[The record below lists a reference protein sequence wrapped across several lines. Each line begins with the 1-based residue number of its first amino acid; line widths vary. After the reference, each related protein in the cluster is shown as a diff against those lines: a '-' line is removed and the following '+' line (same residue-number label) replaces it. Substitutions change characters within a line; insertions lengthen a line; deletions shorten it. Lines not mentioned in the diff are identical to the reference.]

1 MELGIYTF
9 VEATKNPT
17 TGIKYGD
24 AQRIKNLLEEI
35 IYEYELFGNTRF
47 LAQMSVGTIPHEK
60 MLRSIE
66 LFGKVVAPKVREYV
80 KKKR

>member
-1 MELGIYTF
+1 MTKSQFEMMR
-9 VEATKNPT
+9 TKN
-17 TGIKYGD
+17 GS
-24 AQRIKNLLEEI
+24 LLVGSPDEVAGKI

-80 KKKR
+80 KNKR